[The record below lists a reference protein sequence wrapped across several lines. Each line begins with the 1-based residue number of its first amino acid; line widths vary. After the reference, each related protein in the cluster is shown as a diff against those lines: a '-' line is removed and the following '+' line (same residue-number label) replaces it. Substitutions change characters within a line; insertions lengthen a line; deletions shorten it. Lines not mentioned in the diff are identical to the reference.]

1 MKNDRQIM
9 ERVRTAIDD
18 CTRGIDDAPS
28 LRYRILQQAKG
39 EAPVKNVKKKWKT
52 ALALSLAMLLLAGSA
67 LAITLTRSDTLNWL
81 FGKDADVPQEAE
93 NLLNQPGE
101 EQTSETVALTLNE
114 TLFDGKNLTAALTLK
129 NTTGEQ
135 LIYVVHHA
143 RLDGEPLFA
152 ETALLPYGGDYG
164 KVMGGS
170 IEGEAISTET
180 KVIATFNATTSMG
193 EKAEADTIPAG
204 PVHTPLQAK
213 ENAQLSLRV
222 DVYRPAARLAFLQEG
237 EYLAAEAQLAPSVM
251 AVERDSHLV
260 LTPGN
265 LLMEKVDSKA
275 FTFTIH
281 MQKAAVTTVK
291 AAPGVYEGD
300 KFSLQVERLEL
311 SAISGTLEATVL
323 VPYPGRVDD
332 SLPEDLSFFLVF
344 PEETWQQA
352 KEKGDA
358 SLALRLAAQSGAEY
372 WSANEDEVI
381 SYDVAASFRAN
392 MGPLP
397 RGVYLVWYTS
407 NHGTLDWNTAI
418 HVPLQ

>member
-81 FGKDADVPQEAE
+81 FGKDADVPQEVE

-114 TLFDGKNLTAALTLK
+114 TLFDGKNLTVALTVK

-143 RLDGEPLFA
+143 RLDGESLFA

-170 IEGEAISTET
+170 IEGENIPAET

-193 EKAEADTIPAG
+193 EKAEAGTIPTG

-213 ENAQLSLRV
+213 ENAQLSLQV

-237 EYLAAEAQLAPSVM
+237 EYLASEAQLAPGVM

-260 LTPGN
+260 LMPGN

-300 KFSLQVERLEL
+300 KFSLQVEGFTLSRTGGEL
-311 SAISGTLEATVL
+311 KGVLYGPEANEK
-323 VPYPGRVDD
+323 
-332 SLPEDLSFFLVF
+332 LPEDLSFFLVF
-344 PEETWQQA
+344 PEETFEQA
-352 KEKGDA
+352 RQTGDTT
-358 SLALRLAAQSGAEY
+358 LALRLAGQSGAGYVEQNGEPFTY
-372 WSANEDEVI
+372 EISA
-381 SYDVAASFRAN
+381 AFRAN
-392 MGPLP
+392 TGTLS

-407 NHGTLDWNTAI
+407 NNGELDWNTAI
-418 HVPLQ
+418 HVPLK